1 MATIFSAPQ
10 IGDPRATGIKNGGI
24 KAFESQIVYPVSRLT
39 TPDGT
44 WSGGKQLEFRWRSDS
59 SRFWSPRDTKLYV
72 KYRVG
77 FGPKASAATDGAP
90 QNLAT
95 AAGVD
100 VVKNVRIT
108 AAPNTSL
115 FDGGVRYLQNSVVVE
130 NQTQP
135 YSAGVAQL
143 LTKTDV
149 AGTDTGVAGMLSLRK
164 DVGKKL
170 GSGISTSVD
179 LVANTTSNG
188 LEATGD
194 ITLHADSRATQIR
207 GPSVAKVATAVTL
220 SGVDAGADTLRRIV
234 GATTLTYTATWMGEQ
249 PGRLHFQPQAAVS
262 TAWPTAYPGTGTAVL
277 V

>member
-1 MATIFSAPQ
+1 
-10 IGDPRATGIKNGGI
+10 
-24 KAFESQIVYPVSRLT
+24 
-39 TPDGT
+39 
-44 WSGGKQLEFRWRSDS
+44 
-59 SRFWSPRDTKLYV
+59 
-72 KYRVG
+72 
-77 FGPKASAATDGAP
+77 
-90 QNLAT
+90 
-95 AAGVD
+95 
-100 VVKNVRIT
+100 
-108 AAPNTSL
+108 
-115 FDGGVRYLQNSVVVE
+115 
-130 NQTQP
+130 
-135 YSAGVAQL
+135 
-143 LTKTDV
+143 
-149 AGTDTGVAGMLSLRK
+149 MLSLRK